1 MISAGSKWMPFGIST
16 ILALRDRR
24 FKRPMEA
31 GNVVGGRVRW
41 DTERGMGESGC

>member
-1 MISAGSKWMPFGIST
+1 MKVLTAN
-16 ILALRDRR
+16 RDRR

-41 DTERGMGESGC
+41 DTERGLGESGCLNRAGIIGDCFV